1 MQAIVFRMV
10 ELRFINV
17 KMVIVF
23 NLAIDVLALVEINL
37 NLPYD
42 VDMDVDTI
50 LVDDLVDVVVER

>member
-1 MQAIVFRMV
+1 MV